1 MNSFNSDQVLPF
13 DQRMADILNHAALA
27 LSISLGHR
35 TGLFDTIARVGPANS
50 EQIALA
56 SNLSE
61 RYVREWLGAMVTG
74 SIIEYDPDRRCFHI
88 PSEHVEFL
96 TRSGSLPNLASGMQ
110 WIPLLGRVEDDV
122 LAAFRHGKG
131 VTYEAYHRF
140 HDVMAEESIQTVVA
154 GLKPH
159 IIPFIPGLQ
168 ERLETG
174 IDVMD
179 VGCGRGEAM
188 LWLGQH
194 YPQSRFVGYDF
205 SPDGIEGAQR
215 RAQSLGL
222 ANVRFEVRDV
232 AILDEPTTFDWITAF
247 DAIHDQARPADVL
260 KAVRRSLRPDGVFL
274 MQDISSSS
282 DLQEDRANPLA
293 PFLYTISCM
302 HCMSVSLGYGGPGLG
317 AMWGRRVARQMLED
331 AGFRDIQIDR
341 LPHDLINDYYL
352 CR

>member
-1 MNSFNSDQVLPF
+1 MNAKSTEQVTPF
-13 DQRMADILNHAALA
+13 DERMGQILNHAALA

-35 TGLFDTIARVGPANS
+35 TGLFDTIARVGPATS
-50 EQIALA
+50 EQIASA
-56 SNLSE
+56 AHLSE

-74 SIIEYDPDRRCFHI
+74 GIVEYEPTQQRFHI

-122 LAAFRHGKG
+122 LAAFQHGKG

-140 HDVMAEESIQTVVA
+140 HDVMAEESTQTVVA
-154 GLKPH
+154 GLDPH
-159 IIPFIPGLQ
+159 IIPFVPGLR
-168 ERLETG
+168 ERLNSG

-194 YPQSRFVGYDF
+194 FPRSRFVGYDF
-205 SPDGIEGAQR
+205 SSDGVEGAR
-215 RAQSLGL
+215 HRARSLGL
-222 ANVRFEVRDV
+222 TNVRFEVRDV
-232 AILDEPTTFDWITAF
+232 AKLDEPATFDWITAF
-247 DAIHDQARPADVL
+247 DAIHDQARPAEVL
-260 KAVRRSLRPDGVFL
+260 KSVRRSLRPNGIFL

-317 AMWGRRVARQMLED
+317 AMWGRRVASQMLED
-331 AGFRDIQIDR
+331 AGFRDIKIER

>member
-1 MNSFNSDQVLPF
+1 MNETHSDQPTPF
-13 DQRMADILNHAALA
+13 DERMAGILNHAALA

-35 TGLFDTIARVGPANS
+35 TGLFDTIAHLGPATS
-50 EQIALA
+50 DRIAHA
-56 SNLSE
+56 ANLSE

-74 SIIEYDPDRRCFHI
+74 GIIEYDPTERSFHI
-88 PSEHVEFL
+88 PADHIPFL
-96 TRSGSLPNLASGMQ
+96 TRTETSSNLASGMQ
-110 WIPLLGRVEDDV
+110 WIPLLGRVEDEV
-122 LAAFRHGKG
+122 LAAFQHGKG

-140 HDVMAEESIQTVVA
+140 HDVMAEESTQTVVA
-154 GLKPH
+154 GLKQH
-159 IIPFIPGLQ
+159 IIPFVPGLQ
-168 ERLETG
+168 ERLDTG

-179 VGCGRGEAM
+179 VGCGRGEAI
-188 LWLGQH
+188 LWLGQKF
-194 YPQSRFVGYDF
+194 PQSRFVGYDF

-215 RAQSLGL
+215 RARSLGL

-232 AILDEPTTFDWITAF
+232 AIHDEPATFDWITAF
-247 DAIHDQARPADVL
+247 DAIHDQAQPAEVL
-260 KAVRRSLRPDGVFL
+260 KAVRRSLRPNGIFL

-317 AMWGRRVARQMLED
+317 AMWGRRVACQMLQE
-331 AGFRDIQIDR
+331 AGFRDVKIDR